1 MGLAKVFIVGIFALG
16 VIAVHGESA
25 SIPVDFQREVRP
37 ILSDN
42 CFACHGPD
50 ASTRLANL
58 RLDTR
63 EGAFSHRDN
72 GTPIV
77 PGDPDASLIIK
88 RLTHPQEA
96 LRMPPCLLYTSPS
109 PRD

>member
-1 MGLAKVFIVGIFALG
+1 MYVMVLAKVFIVGIFALG
-16 VIAVHGESA
+16 VIAVHGEST

-63 EGAFSHRDN
+63 EGAFSHSR
-72 GTPIV
+72 
-77 PGDPDASLIIK
+77 
-88 RLTHPQEA
+88 
-96 LRMPPCLLYTSPS
+96 
-109 PRD
+109 